1 MKMSQQSNKETIYV
15 RICPRNYCVCTDVLM
30 CHCRFC
36 SADTSYVYSFSHLE
50 ILEAACSVHQ
60 VVTKSS
66 WSLRMGRS
74 AVSLCVD
81 IVWETNPKNNNL
93 MRRAGLST
101 SKQGCWAQPH
111 IWRMSVLFF
120 ATVPKPKPPQC
131 SGIENWASKTS
142 QWWNQH
148 PRALPVQIRFRL
160 KQSKL

>member
-1 MKMSQQSNKETIYV
+1 ML
-15 RICPRNYCVCTDVLM
+15 ICLRNYCVCTDVLM
-30 CHCRFC
+30 CHCRIC

-60 VVTKSS
+60 VITKSS
-66 WSLRMGRS
+66 WTLRMGRS

-81 IVWETNPKNNNL
+81 IVWETNPKDNNL

-111 IWRMSVLFF
+111 IWRMSVLIC
-120 ATVPKPKPPQC
+120 TTTPC
-131 SGIENWASKTS
+131 SVVANLNHPDAQRWNIELKKKSL
-142 QWWNQH
+142 WWNQH
-148 PRALPVQIRFRL
+148 PSALPVQIRFWL